1 VMVADDVSCCCAFL
15 FSAFFIHFFLVA
27 STRKISRKTKSP
39 FSSWMTAS
47 TLLLTLCLCVSH
59 CVCVCVFLA
68 NAATVL
74 QHISTLLT
82 NYREENDNK
91 TSISTAYISSACMMP
106 SYAHETHVSM

>member
-1 VMVADDVSCCCAFL
+1 
-15 FSAFFIHFFLVA
+15 
-27 STRKISRKTKSP
+27 
-39 FSSWMTAS
+39 
-47 TLLLTLCLCVSH
+47 
-59 CVCVCVFLA
+59 VCVFLA